1 MTTRTKWTLQ
11 IDEPG
16 FVADLRV
23 GLHLSRTFSV
33 NGRTS
38 GADLTGTVTVGN
50 RKPKTIKRHF
60 KRTDDA
66 LAALAA
72 FGQGVA

>member
-1 MTTRTKWTLQ
+1 MTERTKWTLT

-16 FVADLRV
+16 RIVALRV

-38 GADLTGTVTVGN
+38 GADLTGTVQLGS
-50 RKPKTIKRHF
+50 RKPKQIKKHY
-60 KRTDDA
+60 KMTADA
-66 LAALAA
+66 LAVLAA
-72 FGQGVA
+72 WK